1 MSSGRHRC
9 CTRQGLR
16 AVAAGGSGY
25 RRATWDGEV
34 LLSNSWAA
42 QVTPSA
48 PVPPTGSRRT
58 RWAFGPA
65 SGLTLERLH
74 SGRERAAVG
83 LSRDAI
89 SSTDLGAFSDSRR
102 RNFSRLTEMTR
113 SVLRKLLRPSFHMA
127 AGTAA

>member
-1 MSSGRHRC
+1 VLH
-9 CTRQGLR
+9 RQGPLR
-16 AVAAGGSGY
+16 RSCCPIWAQKGDLGRRRVAQQQL
-25 RRATWDGEV
+25 RE
-34 LLSNSWAA
+34 
-42 QVTPSA
+42 PSSA
-48 PVPPTGSRRT
+48 HVESRRT
-58 RWAFGPA
+58 RLAFGPA
-65 SGLTLERLH
+65 SGSAVERLH

-83 LSRDAI
+83 LSREAI